1 MSQSTQA
8 VQCPDCGGNLT
19 AIKLF
24 GRGWENPV
32 SGAAIDAEVVHYAE
46 ADAQRSTFKSMFTEA
61 GTVHATLCGKCRRI
75 FLHGDPK

>member
-1 MSQSTQA
+1 MSQSTLEN
-8 VQCPDCGGNLT
+8 QCPDCGGGLT

-46 ADAQRSTFKSMFTEA
+46 ADAVRSTFKSMFTET
-61 GTVHATLCGKCRRI
+61 GTVRATLCGECRRI